1 MLRITAGD
9 SYWKDYISPQV
20 PTFDSNWSA
29 SYVIVAS
36 LGSVASAT
44 GTIDKSL
51 DQSSWEVRVPGTHTA
66 QTPGDYF
73 LVVQFKNTL
82 TGFCKE
88 ITEPMQI
95 SVGSIA

>member
-20 PTFDSNWSA
+20 PTFDSHWSA
-29 SYVIVAS
+29 SYAIVSS
-36 LGSVASAT
+36 LGSAPIAA
-44 GTIDKSL
+44 GTIEKSL
-51 DQSSWEVRVPGTHTA
+51 DQSAWEVRVPGTHTA

-73 LVVQFKNTL
+73 LVVQFKNTS

-88 ITEPMQI
+88 ISEPMQI
-95 SVGSIA
+95 SIGSIV